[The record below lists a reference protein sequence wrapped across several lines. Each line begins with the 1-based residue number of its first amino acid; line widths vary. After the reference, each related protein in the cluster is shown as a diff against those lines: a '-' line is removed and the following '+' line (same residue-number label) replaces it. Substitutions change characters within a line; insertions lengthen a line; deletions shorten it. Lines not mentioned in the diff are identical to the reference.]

1 MGIRR
6 WLRVRALRARPQ
18 HELDDE
24 LAFHI
29 ERSTDELRASGI
41 PPDDA
46 DVQARRRLGHVPRIR
61 QQIQDVAGIG
71 LWRGLIRDA
80 RLSVRG
86 LRHERGTLAV
96 VVLCLTLGIVS
107 TTTLFGLLDGLVLR
121 DVTARDA
128 SRLVSVGSLSWPNY
142 RDLASQGVFDGVAA
156 GGQCGLRWRD
166 RDQTRALVANCL
178 SANFFAV
185 IGGHAALGR
194 TFTEEEA
201 APDRDPQVVI
211 LSDRFWRRLGGDAAI
226 VGRTLT
232 LNEKP
237 WTIIGVL
244 PSDYRAIQG
253 YGVSPDVFVPYG
265 PSVQPLLFDRNAPAQ
280 DRLEVVG
287 RIRSKWTAE
296 QTRQALLAALR
307 ELHRLHPDSVRDPDK
322 EPPALRP
329 KSGLAKYGNSEY
341 DRFILRGTGGLTL
354 AVTMM
359 LAIACA
365 NAAGLMLARGLT
377 RGSALRVQ
385 LALGASR
392 WHLVRQLLGEAIVVA
407 AASTALALLAL
418 RWIGRTIASVDI
430 PVQDTT
436 IQLLFI
442 HDWKLFAAASAAGA
456 TCAIASGLLPALLS
470 SGTDGHALTDRTA
483 TPARRAQSWLV
494 TCQVGVSLVVLFA
507 ALALTANARAV
518 VQRSPGFVVANTTWF
533 DLAINRRL
541 PLPERVA
548 VRDRLVLALQA
559 QPGVEA
565 VSWAWYLP
573 FQVSYAQPRV
583 RPDGA
588 AGASIQ
594 VIEQGIGPGY
604 LFTMEIPLVDGR
616 EFTRSDLARVE
627 GAPIPV
633 VINEELA
640 RRLFPNDRAVGQ
652 RLHRGES
659 AASGQAPMV
668 VIGVS
673 RSTPFRLAGEQPP
686 PLLQSLS
693 PFAASLVVRT
703 RGPSVGAIADISRAM
718 DRVVPGVV
726 AGSFVVSDRWR
737 NATFLARAAAGV
749 LSMLAASALVV
760 ASIGLCALVLC
771 NVARRRREAAIRM
784 ALGATKSS
792 IHALIVKEHVKL
804 VATGCVFG
812 AILTIAV
819 SSPLTQF
826 LAEGVSA
833 RIPWLFFGAVVVVL
847 CVSAALSWLASGKL
861 SNTEPSVALRAD

>member
-29 ERSTDELRASGI
+29 ERSTDELRASGVS
-41 PPDDA
+41 PDDA
-46 DVQARRRLGHVPRIR
+46 DAQARRRLGNVARLR
-61 QQIQDVAGIG
+61 QQIQDIVGVG
-71 LWRGLIRDA
+71 LWRGLSRDA
-80 RLSVRG
+80 TLALRG
-86 LRHERGTLAV
+86 LRHERGTLAA

-107 TTTLFGLLDGLVLR
+107 TTTLFGLVDGFLLR

-142 RDLASQGVFDGVAA
+142 RDLGLQGVFDGVAA

-166 RDQTRALVANCL
+166 GDQTRALVANCL
-178 SANFFAV
+178 SANFFTV
-185 IGGHAALGR
+185 VGGHAALGR

-201 APDRDPQVVI
+201 APERDPQIVI
-211 LSDRFWRRLGGDAAI
+211 LSDRFWRRLGGDPAI

-232 LNEKP
+232 LNEAR

-265 PSVQPLLFDRNAPAQ
+265 PSVQPLLFERNAPAQ

-287 RIRSKWTAE
+287 RLRSEWTVE
-296 QTRQALLAALR
+296 QTRQALLVALR
-307 ELHRLHPDSVRDPDK
+307 ELYRLHPDSVRDPGQ
-322 EPPALRP
+322 EPPPLRP
-329 KSGLAKYGNSEY
+329 KSGLAKYGNSEF
-341 DRFILRGTGGLTL
+341 DRFILRGAGGLTV
-354 AVTMM
+354 AVSMV
-359 LAIACA
+359 LVLACA

-377 RGSALRVQ
+377 RTSAIRVH

-392 WHLVRQLLGEAIVVA
+392 WHLVRQFFGEAVVVA
-407 AASTALALLAL
+407 AVSAALALLAM
-418 RWIGRTIASVDI
+418 RWIARMVASVDI

-442 HDWKLFAAASAAGA
+442 HDGRLFAAASAAGA
-456 TCAIASGLLPALLS
+456 ICAIASGLLPALLS
-470 SGTDGHALTDRTA
+470 SRPGSHALTDRTA
-483 TPARRAQSWLV
+483 TPTRRAQSWLV
-494 TCQVGVSLVVLFA
+494 TCQVGISLVVLFA
-507 ALALTANARAV
+507 ALVLTANAWSV
-518 VQRSPGFVVANTTWF
+518 VHRSPGFNATHTTWF
-533 DLAINRRL
+533 DLAIDRRL
-541 PLPERVA
+541 PMPERVA
-548 VRDRLVLALQA
+548 VRDRLVHALQA
-559 QPGVEA
+559 EPGVEA
-565 VSWAWYLP
+565 VSWTWYLP

-583 RPDGA
+583 GA
-588 AGASIQ
+588 DDDAGLSIQ
-594 VIEQGIGPGY
+594 VIEQGIGPAY
-604 LFTMEIPLVDGR
+604 LATMQIPLLEGR
-616 EFTRSDLARVE
+616 EFTRNDLVPH
-627 GAPIPV
+627 GAPTPV

-640 RRLFPNDRAVGQ
+640 RRLFPNDRAVGK
-652 RLHRGES
+652 RLRRGES
-659 AASGQAPMV
+659 TAQGQAPMV

-693 PFAASLVVRT
+693 PYAASLVVRT
-703 RGPSVGAIADISRAM
+703 SGPAVQAVADVSRAL
-718 DRVVPGVV
+718 DRAVPGIV

-737 NATFLARAAAGV
+737 NATFLARGAAGV
-749 LSMLAASALVV
+749 LSMLAAAGLVV

-784 ALGATKSS
+784 ALGATKAS
-792 IHALIVKEHVKL
+792 IHALMVKEHVRL
-804 VATGCVFG
+804 VAAGCVLG
-812 AILTIAV
+812 AAAAIAV

-833 RIPWLFFGAVVVVL
+833 RTPWLFVGAVGVVL
-847 CVSAALSWLASGKL
+847 CLSAALSWLASRKL
-861 SNTEPSVALRAD
+861 SNVEPAVVLRQD